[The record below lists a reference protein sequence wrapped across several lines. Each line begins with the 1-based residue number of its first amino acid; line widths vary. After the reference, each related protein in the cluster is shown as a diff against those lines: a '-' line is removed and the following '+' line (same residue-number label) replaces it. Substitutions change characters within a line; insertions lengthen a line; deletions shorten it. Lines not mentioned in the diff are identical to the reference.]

1 MKVNIPR
8 GKYVSWLGD
17 SPWMVLLIGV
27 VSALIIV
34 ALVIVWLMKPPVEE
48 LASLVGTLAVT
59 SVLTLAMG
67 YFLYRRGWARSPS
80 LGLTL
85 ILTYIWAAVVTL
97 FNVWL
102 MARLMFVNEHDL
114 TLAGILLLFAAL
126 IATTFGIFVAAS
138 VTDGLRQLAKAADR
152 LAEGDLQAR
161 TLVTGQDEI
170 AQVSIAFNEMAAQI
184 EKTAREREEL
194 ENLRRDLIAW
204 TSHDL
209 RTPLTSIRVMIEA
222 LHDGVVN
229 DEETRQRYY
238 KTIRADIVALNALIN
253 DLFELAQ
260 LEAGGLTLHLESHS
274 LRDLISDTLEA
285 FQPLAEKRQ
294 VVLEGEVGDDLDP
307 VWMNASK
314 IGRVLSNLISNAL
327 QYTPE
332 GGKVHVQ
339 AARNGKGV
347 EVVVQDSGP
356 GFAEQDISRVFEK
369 FYRGEQARSRATGGA
384 GLGLAIARGIID
396 AHGGRMWAE
405 NGLADNGPNSGAV
418 VGFSLPDPA

>member
-8 GKYVSWLGD
+8 SKYVTSLGD

-27 VSALIIV
+27 VAALVIV
-34 ALVIVWLMKPPVEE
+34 ALVIMWLMKPPVEE
-48 LASLVGTLAVT
+48 LASLVGTLAAT
-59 SVLTLAMG
+59 SVLTLAVG
-67 YFLYRRGWARSPS
+67 YFLYRRGWTRSPS

-102 MARLMFVNEHDL
+102 MARLMFVNAHDL
-114 TLAGILLLFAAL
+114 SLAGVLLLFAAL
-126 IATTFGIFVAAS
+126 IATTFGVFVAAS
-138 VTDGLRQLAKAADR
+138 VTDGLRQLAKAANR

-161 TLVTGQDEI
+161 TPVTGRDEV
-170 AQVSIAFNEMAAQI
+170 AQVSIAFNEMASQL
-184 EKTAREREEL
+184 EKTANEREEL

-222 LHDGVVN
+222 LHDGVVT

-260 LEAGGLTLHLESHS
+260 LEAGGPPLQLENHS
-274 LRDLISDTLEA
+274 LRDLISDTLET
-285 FQPLAEKRQ
+285 FRPLAEKRQ
-294 VVLEGEVGDDLDP
+294 VALEGEVGDNLDP

-314 IGRVLSNLISNAL
+314 VGRVLSNLISNAL

-339 AARNGKGV
+339 AARNGEAV
-347 EVVVQDSGP
+347 EVVVKDSGP
-356 GFAEQDISRVFEK
+356 GFAEQDISRIFEK
-369 FYRGEQARSRATGGA
+369 FYRGEQARSRTTGGA

-396 AHGGRMWAE
+396 AHGGKMWAE
-405 NGLADNGPNSGAV
+405 NEDDSGAV
-418 VGFSLPDPA
+418 VGFTLPDPA

>member
-1 MKVNIPR
+1 
-8 GKYVSWLGD
+8 
-17 SPWMVLLIGV
+17 MVLLIGV
-27 VSALIIV
+27 VAALVIV
-34 ALVIVWLMKPPVEE
+34 ALVIIWLMKPPVEE

-59 SVLTLAMG
+59 SILTMAMG

-138 VTDGLRQLAKAADR
+138 VTDGLRQLAKTADR
-152 LAEGDLQAR
+152 LAEGDLKAR
-161 TLVTGQDEI
+161 TPVIGRDEI
-170 AQVSIAFNEMAAQI
+170 AQVSIAFNEMAVQL

-222 LHDGVVN
+222 LHDGVVT
-229 DEETRQRYY
+229 DEESRQRYY
-238 KTIRADIVALNALIN
+238 RTIRADIVALNGLIN

-260 LEAGGLTLHLESHS
+260 LEAGGLPLHLENHS
-274 LRDLISDTLEA
+274 LRDLISDTLET
-285 FQPLAEKRQ
+285 FRPLAEKRQ
-294 VVLEGEVGDDLDP
+294 VALEGEVGDDLDP
-307 VWMNASK
+307 VWMNPSK
-314 IGRVLSNLISNAL
+314 IGRVLSNLINNAL

-339 AARNGKGV
+339 AARNGQGV
-347 EVVVQDSGP
+347 KVVVQDSGP
-356 GFAEQDISRVFEK
+356 GFAEQDIARIFEK

-384 GLGLAIARGIID
+384 GLGLAIARGIVD

-405 NGLADNGPNSGAV
+405 NANGAGAI

>member
-1 MKVNIPR
+1 M
-8 GKYVSWLGD
+8 
-17 SPWMVLLIGV
+17 
-27 VSALIIV
+27 
-34 ALVIVWLMKPPVEE
+34 WLMKPPFEE

-59 SVLTLAMG
+59 SILTLALG
-67 YFLYRRGWARSPS
+67 YFLYRRGWTRSPS
-80 LGLTL
+80 IGLTL
-85 ILTYIWAAVVTL
+85 VLTYIWAAVVTL

-102 MARLMFVNEHDL
+102 MARLMFINDHDL

-138 VTDGLRQLAKAADR
+138 VTDGLRQLSRAANR
-152 LAEGDLQAR
+152 LAEGDLKAR
-161 TLVTGQDEI
+161 TPVEGQDEI
-170 AQVSIAFNEMAAQI
+170 AQVSIAFNEMANQL

-209 RTPLTSIRVMIEA
+209 RTPLTSIRAMIEA

-238 KTIRADIVALNALIN
+238 QTIRADIVALNALIN

-260 LEAGGLTLHLESHS
+260 LEAGGLPLELENHS
-274 LRDLISDTLEA
+274 LRDLISDTLES
-285 FQPLAEKRQ
+285 FRPLAEKRA
-294 VVLEGEVGDDLDP
+294 VEIEGEVGDNLDP
-307 VWMNASK
+307 VWMNAAK

-332 GGKVHVQ
+332 GGKVLVQ
-339 AARNGKGV
+339 ACRNGKGV

-356 GFAEQDISRVFEK
+356 GFEEKDMSRIFEK

-384 GLGLAIARGIID
+384 GLGLAIARGIVD
-396 AHGGRMWAE
+396 AHGGKMWAK
-405 NGLADNGPNSGAV
+405 NADDYGAV
-418 VGFSLPDPA
+418 VGFLLPDRA

>member
-8 GKYVSWLGD
+8 GKYVTSLGD

-27 VSALIIV
+27 VAALVVV
-34 ALVIVWLMKPPVEE
+34 ALVIMWLMKPPVEE
-48 LASLVGTLAVT
+48 LASLVGTLAAT
-59 SVLTLAMG
+59 SVLTLAVG
-67 YFLYRRGWARSPS
+67 YFLYRRGWTRSPS

-102 MARLMFVNEHDL
+102 MARLMFVNAHDL
-114 TLAGILLLFAAL
+114 TLAGVLLLFAAL
-126 IATTFGIFVAAS
+126 IATTFGVFVAAS
-138 VTDGLRQLAKAADR
+138 VTDGLRQLAKAAHR

-161 TLVTGQDEI
+161 TPVTGQDEV
-170 AQVSIAFNEMAAQI
+170 AQVSIAFNEMASQL
-184 EKTAREREEL
+184 EKAANEREEL
-194 ENLRRDLIAW
+194 EDLRRDLIAW

-222 LHDGVVN
+222 LHDGVVT

-238 KTIRADIVALNALIN
+238 KTIRADIVALNGLIN

-260 LEAGGLTLHLESHS
+260 LEAGGPPLQLENHS
-274 LRDLISDTLEA
+274 LRDLISDTLET
-285 FQPLAEKRQ
+285 FRPLAEKRQ
-294 VVLEGEVGDDLDP
+294 VALEGEVGDNLDP

-314 IGRVLSNLISNAL
+314 VGRVLSNLISNAL

-332 GGKVHVQ
+332 GGKVHVR
-339 AARNGKGV
+339 AARNGEAV
-347 EVVVQDSGP
+347 EVVVKDSGP
-356 GFAEQDISRVFEK
+356 GFAEQDISRIFEK

-384 GLGLAIARGIID
+384 GLGLAIARGIVD
-396 AHGGRMWAE
+396 AHGGKMWAE
-405 NGLADNGPNSGAV
+405 NEGDSGAV
-418 VGFSLPDPA
+418 V